1 MLLLV
6 PKSDVVA
13 ICNAIRE
20 KSGESTS
27 LTIDE
32 AIALLRAMYGYIEYS
47 HSCENSVVVVP
58 ESFGPANDTYRIS
71 LGSDNAEAAFPV
83 DFQIANSTYD
93 ISFTVEV

>member
-32 AIALLRAMYGYIEYS
+32 AIALLRAMYGYIEYN
-47 HSCENSVVVVP
+47 HSCENSVVVP
-58 ESFGPANDTYRIS
+58 EAFGPANGTYRIS
-71 LGSDNAEAAFPV
+71 LGSDGAAGVFPV
-83 DFQIANSTYD
+83 NFQTANSTYD